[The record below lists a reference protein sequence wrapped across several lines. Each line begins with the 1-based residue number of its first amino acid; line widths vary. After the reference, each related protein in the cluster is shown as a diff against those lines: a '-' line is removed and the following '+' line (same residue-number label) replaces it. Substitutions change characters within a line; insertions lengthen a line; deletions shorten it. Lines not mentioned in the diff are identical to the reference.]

1 MQLVRSST
9 RRWLPS
15 SDYGA
20 VSMLLLLMTLVVT
33 GGRRIRHVGY
43 LESDPVVKRL
53 CGLER
58 VPRVH
63 TVRRWLNAFDA
74 QGVEALLG
82 LNASLTGRVMR
93 ERGLSAADAG
103 YRWDG
108 GVDRTSGARGA
119 TRFQSASAQGAELLP
134 NQCL

>member
-1 MQLVRSST
+1 MRLSRADLRRRYNSDLSIRYQARGLTSYAGLELLRRYFGQLGLMQLVRSST

-63 TVRRWLNAFDA
+63 TVRRWLSHP
-74 QGVEALLG
+74 VAL
-82 LNASLTGRVMR
+82 
-93 ERGLSAADAG
+93 
-103 YRWDG
+103 
-108 GVDRTSGARGA
+108 
-119 TRFQSASAQGAELLP
+119 
-134 NQCL
+134 

>member
-1 MQLVRSST
+1 MRLSRADLRRRYNSDLSIRYQATGLTSYAGLELLHRYFGHLGLMQLMRSSMA
-9 RRWLPS
+9 RCLPS

-20 VSMLLLLMTLVVT
+20 VSMLLLLTLVVT

-74 QGVEALLG
+74 QGI
-82 LNASLTGRVMR
+82 SKR
-93 ERGLSAADAG
+93 
-103 YRWDG
+103 
-108 GVDRTSGARGA
+108 
-119 TRFQSASAQGAELLP
+119 
-134 NQCL
+134 C